1 MNLEQSLRELAQD
14 DAAAQVPAHVDAA
27 VMAAW
32 DAAVRDGRERAVP
45 GRRARLAWIVAGVA
59 AVGVLVIAASILTR
73 AGSASAS
80 AKAAADR
87 SRAPA
92 YVRETPL
99 AGSASRNPAYGTGE
113 SVGRVPTERYVGRI
127 PRSGPATAVR
137 ARTRPI
143 APPPIDAGYVL
154 VPGTMSDSASL
165 TLMRVRM
172 PRSAFSSLGVPI
184 ANPDADGLVDVEVL
198 VGEDG
203 VARSIRR
210 AAAVGWS
217 ETN

>member
-1 MNLEQSLRELAQD
+1 
-14 DAAAQVPAHVDAA
+14 
-27 VMAAW
+27 
-32 DAAVRDGRERAVP
+32 
-45 GRRARLAWIVAGVA
+45 
-59 AVGVLVIAASILTR
+59 
-73 AGSASAS
+73 
-80 AKAAADR
+80 
-87 SRAPA
+87 
-92 YVRETPL
+92 
-99 AGSASRNPAYGTGE
+99 
-113 SVGRVPTERYVGRI
+113 
-127 PRSGPATAVR
+127 
-137 ARTRPI
+137 
-143 APPPIDAGYVL
+143 
-154 VPGTMSDSASL
+154 MSDSASL